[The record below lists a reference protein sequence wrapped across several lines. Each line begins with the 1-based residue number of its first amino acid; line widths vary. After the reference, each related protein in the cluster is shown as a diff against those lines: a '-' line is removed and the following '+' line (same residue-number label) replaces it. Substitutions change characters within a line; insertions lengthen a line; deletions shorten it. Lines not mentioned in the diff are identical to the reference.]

1 MISIVIPA
9 FNESTRLPPTMAD
22 LLDYYMDYEHLID
35 EIILVDDGSTDST
48 VERALYW
55 QDKLPL
61 RIERMA
67 VNSGKWAAIHKGI
80 SCAKNDAILLLDADG
95 SASVQELR
103 NISVRNCVDKKIAVF
118 GSRFMKGSTT
128 EGKSKLRILI
138 SRAYRTLANFA
149 YWFVTSRNN
158 IDDMQA
164 PFKLIY
170 RSHIRRP
177 VQVNR
182 FAGDIE
188 LACAMKGVVIHNHPL
203 QFMHVRG
210 SKLPASSVINMFV
223 DTMKVI
229 YRMKFKVHSNTTQSN
244 IVVTQ

>member
-9 FNESTRLPPTMAD
+9 FNESTRLPPTLAD
-22 LLDYYMDYEHLID
+22 ILDYYMDYEHLID
-35 EIILVDDGSTDST
+35 EIIVVDDGSTDST

-55 QDKLPL
+55 QAKLPL
-61 RIERMA
+61 RVERMA

-95 SASVQELR
+95 SASAQELR
-103 NISVRNCVDKKIAVF
+103 NISVRNCVEKQIAVF
-118 GSRFMKGSTT
+118 GSRFMKGSST
-128 EGKSKLRILI
+128 EGKSKLRILV
-138 SRAYRTLANFA
+138 SRAYRSLANFA
-149 YWFVTSRNN
+149 YWIVTGKSDV
-158 IDDMQA
+158 DDMQA
-164 PFKLIY
+164 PFKLIH
-170 RSHIRRP
+170 RSQIRRP
-177 VQVNR
+177 VQVSR

-210 SKLPASSVINMFV
+210 SKLPTSSVFNMFV
-223 DTMKVI
+223 DTIKVV
-229 YRMKFKVHSNTTQSN
+229 YRMKFKVHSNTVESN